1 MKNTE
6 NDINKRRTFAV
17 IAHPDAG
24 KTTLTEKLLL
34 YGGAIREAG
43 AVKSRRANAYA
54 VSDWM
59 EIEKR
64 RGISVT
70 SSVMQFSYNGYNIN
84 ILDTPGHQDFSE
96 DTYRT
101 LMAADSAVMV
111 VDSAKGV
118 EEQTKKLFKVASLRK
133 IPIFTLANKMDR
145 QAKPP
150 FELMDDIEQSLGI
163 KSYPMN
169 WPLGSGKDFK
179 GVYNRITQEIELYQS
194 AGAHG
199 STKLEKTTLGKS
211 ELPKEIL
218 EELEI
223 LDEAG
228 EEFNVER
235 ILRGELT
242 PLYFGSALTNFGIE
256 PFLQSFLSL
265 TTPPVARDSNKGKI
279 DPGSSDFSGFIFK
292 IQANMNPAHR
302 DRIAFLRI
310 CSGRFERGMSAY
322 LTATKKKIRL
332 SQPQQ
337 FMAQDRVIVEE
348 AFAGDI
354 IGIQDPGI
362 FKIGDTLSETDQELA
377 YSEIPVFAPEHFA
390 KVRIKNSLKRK
401 QFLKGVTELSEEGA
415 IQVFRRPNMAMEE
428 LIIGV
433 VGVLQFDILSFR
445 LINEYGV
452 EPIIEPLPYR
462 YIRWID
468 EGYNE
473 KTFMITLDTLLV
485 KDNDERLC
493 LLFQNE
499 WSTRQITDRNKDLKL
514 SEISLRT
521 SNI

>member
-1 MKNTE
+1 MKNIKE
-6 NDINKRRTFAV
+6 RINKRRTFAV

-43 AVKSRRANAYA
+43 AVKSRRASAYA

-70 SSVMQFSYNGYNIN
+70 SSVMQFDYNGYHIN

-145 QAKPP
+145 QAKSP
-150 FELMDDIEQSLGI
+150 FELMDDIESSLGI
-163 KSYPMN
+163 RSYPMN

-179 GVYNRITQEIELYQS
+179 GVYNRITGELEMFEGGGH
-194 AGAHG
+194 GAVKIT
-199 STKLEKTTLGKS
+199 TKKVSES
-211 ELPKEIL
+211 ELPEHIR
-218 EELEI
+218 EELE
-223 LDEAG
+223 LLNEAG
-228 EEFNVER
+228 DEYDEEK
-235 ILRGELT
+235 ILSGELT
-242 PLYFGSALTNFGIE
+242 PIFFASALTNYGIE
-256 PFLQSFLSL
+256 SFLKYFLELSV
-265 TTPPVARDSNKGKI
+265 PPLPRNSNQGLI
-279 DPGSSDFSGFIFK
+279 EPSSEDFSAFIFK

-302 DRIAFLRI
+302 DRIAFMRI
-310 CSGRFERGMSAY
+310 CSGRFERGMNAF
-322 LTATKKKIRL
+322 LTAENKKIRL

-354 IGIQDPGI
+354 IGVQDPGI
-362 FKIGDTLSETDQELA
+362 FQIGDTISATNPSLT

-415 IQVFRRPNMAMEE
+415 IQVFRRPGMAMEE

-445 LINEYGV
+445 LVNEYGV
-452 EPIIEPLPYR
+452 EPIIETLPYR
-462 YIRWID
+462 HIRWI
-468 EGYNE
+468 EKGYNE
-473 KTFMITLDTLLV
+473 TTFMITMDTLLV
-485 KDNDERLC
+485 HDGEDRLC

-499 WSTRQITDRNKDLKL
+499 WSTRQITERNKGLEL
-514 SEISLRT
+514 SEISLRNN
-521 SNI
+521 NI

>member
-1 MKNTE
+1 MNTIKE
-6 NDINKRRTFAV
+6 LIEKRRTFAV

-43 AVKSRRANAYA
+43 AVKSRRAKAYA

-70 SSVMQFSYNGYNIN
+70 SSVMQFDYNGYHIN

-145 QAKPP
+145 QAKSP
-150 FELMDDIEQSLGI
+150 FELMDDIESSLGI
-163 KSYPMN
+163 RSYPMN

-179 GVYNRITQEIELYQS
+179 GVYNRITGELEMFEGGGH
-194 AGAHG
+194 GAV
-199 STKLEKTTLGKS
+199 KITTRKVDES
-211 ELPKEIL
+211 ELPAHIR
-218 EELEI
+218 EELE
-223 LDEAG
+223 LLNEAG
-228 EEFNVER
+228 DEYDEEK
-235 ILRGELT
+235 ILNGELT
-242 PLYFGSALTNFGIE
+242 PIFFASALTNYGIE
-256 PFLQSFLSL
+256 TFLKYFLELSV
-265 TTPPVARDSNKGKI
+265 PPLPRESNLGLI
-279 DPGSSDFSGFIFK
+279 DPSGEDFSAFIFK

-302 DRIAFLRI
+302 DRIAFMRI
-310 CSGRFERGMSAY
+310 CSGRFERGMNAF
-322 LTATKKKIRL
+322 LTSEKKKIRL

-354 IGIQDPGI
+354 IGVQDPGI
-362 FKIGDTLSETDQELA
+362 FKIGDTLSASNPNLS

-415 IQVFRRPNMAMEE
+415 IQVFRRPGMAMEE

-445 LINEYGV
+445 LLNEYGV
-452 EPIIEPLPYR
+452 EPIIEPLSYR
-462 YIRWID
+462 HIRWIEKGYD
-468 EGYNE
+468 EKN
-473 KTFMITLDTLLV
+473 FMITMDTLLV
-485 KDNDERLC
+485 CDGDDRLC

-499 WSTRQITDRNKDLKL
+499 WSTRQITERNKGLEL
-514 SEISLRT
+514 SEISLRNN
-521 SNI
+521 NI